1 MEADNDTFTILS
13 RVVIALII
21 GAIIGIEREVKHK
34 PAGIRTHM
42 LVAGASA
49 LFLLIN
55 QEVVNQFLVDS
66 SANAVSDPTR
76 IIQAIVIGV
85 SFIGAGT
92 ILKSDHQNTI
102 LYLTTAASIL
112 FTAAIGIVVGLGLYI
127 LAVSLAAIVAITL
140 FAVGKFEKKFLD

>member
-1 MEADNDTFTILS
+1 MDVENDTLTILS
-13 RVVIALII
+13 RVVVALFI

-34 PAGIRTHM
+34 PAGVRTHM

-49 LFLLIN
+49 LLLLIN
-55 QEVVNQFLVDS
+55 QEVVNQFLAES

-112 FTAAIGIVVGLGLYI
+112 FTAAIGIVVGLGMYL
-127 LAVSLAAIVAITL
+127 LAASLAAIVVITL
-140 FAVGKFEKKFLD
+140 LVVGKFEKKFLD

>member
-1 MEADNDTFTILS
+1 MEADNSTATILS

-21 GAIIGIEREVKHK
+21 GAIIGIEREVKRK

-55 QEVVNQFLVDS
+55 QEVVNQFLIGS
-66 SANAVSDPTR
+66 EASAISDPTR

-92 ILKSDHQNTI
+92 ILKSDHQHTI

-112 FTAAIGIVVGLGLYI
+112 FTAAIGIVVGLGMYL
-127 LAVSLAAIVAITL
+127 LAASLAAIVVATL
-140 FAVGKFEKKFLD
+140 LLVGLFEKKFLD

>member
-1 MEADNDTFTILS
+1 MEVENDTLTILS
-13 RVVIALII
+13 RVVVALFI
-21 GAIIGIEREVKHK
+21 GAIIGIEREIKHK
-34 PAGIRTHM
+34 PAGVRTHM

-49 LFLLIN
+49 LLLLIN
-55 QEVVNQFLVDS
+55 QEVVSQFVVDS

-112 FTAAIGIVVGLGLYI
+112 FTAAIGIVVGLGMYL
-127 LAVSLAAIVAITL
+127 LAASLAAVVVITL
-140 FAVGKFEKKFLD
+140 WIVGLFEKKFLD

>member
-1 MEADNDTFTILS
+1 MEADNDTITILT
-13 RVVIALII
+13 RVIIALFI
-21 GAIIGIEREVKHK
+21 GAIIGIEREIKHK
-34 PAGIRTHM
+34 PAGVRTHM

-49 LFLLIN
+49 LLLLIN
-55 QEVVNQFLVDS
+55 QEVVNQFLTES

-92 ILKSDHQNTI
+92 ILKSDHQHTI

-112 FTAAIGIVVGLGLYI
+112 FTAAIGIVVGLGMYL
-127 LAVSLAAIVAITL
+127 LAVSLSAIVVLTL
-140 FAVGKFEKKFLD
+140 FVVGFFEKKFLD